1 MRAIPKQMQL
11 EGRVGLRNPHSIC
24 YVNSFLQQL
33 FHIDLFRL
41 ELFETQFTQ
50 NHNQEED
57 LIYQLKKI
65 FLHLGYGREAYFN
78 ADFFKAFKSI
88 EGGDTCIDVQMD
100 VD

>member
-1 MRAIPKQMQL
+1 M
-11 EGRVGLRNPHSIC
+11 
-24 YVNSFLQQL
+24 
-33 FHIDLFRL
+33 
-41 ELFETQFTQ
+41 FETQFTQ

-65 FLHLGYGREAYFN
+65 FVHLAYGREAYFN
-78 ADFFKAFKSI
+78 PEFFKAFKSI